1 MIPQRTPAGSTMR
14 VGVPKEVK
22 SDEYRV
28 AMMPVGAELLKKN
41 KHEVFVEAGAGA
53 ASGFPDEQYVAA
65 GAVVLTTAAEVF
77 DKAEMIVKVKEPQ
90 PQEIALFRP
99 GQIVFTY
106 FHLAADA
113 QLTQGCLESGITA
126 IAYETIKDKKG
137 TLPLLTPMSEIAGKM
152 SIQEGAKY
160 LEKPMMGRGI
170 LLGGVPGVAPAHVVV
185 LGGGVVGTNAAK
197 VAAGLGANVIIMDV
211 SLERLRYLDEVM
223 PANVHTIYSDPQT
236 IRDEVR
242 KADLVIGAVLI
253 PGAKAPR
260 LVTRADL
267 KDMKNGSVIV
277 DVAIDQGG
285 CIETARPTTH
295 QQPTYVVE
303 GVVHY
308 CVTNMPGAVGRT
320 STIALCNATL
330 PYAVLIANKG
340 YERAAA
346 EDTGF
351 AEGINLANSRVTNPA
366 VAESLHLPCQPLRGK
381 GAAYVARAICPC
393 LLLTDGKIWALI
405 SRHFSMGRMPMP
417 QGVCSGVAASAA
429 ARLQSRGTVREEF
442 MQTSERMQKLE
453 TMLAKDSSDPFLLF
467 AMGMEHKKLGN
478 TAEAVN

>member
-1 MIPQRTPAGSTMR
+1 MR

-22 SDEYRV
+22 SDEYRI
-28 AMMPVGAELLKKN
+28 AMMPVGVELMKKN
-41 KHEVFVEAGAGA
+41 GHEVFVETQAGVG
-53 ASGFPDEQYVAA
+53 SGFPDDAYATA
-65 GAVVLTTAAEVF
+65 GATIVPTAEEVF
-77 DKAEMIVKVKEPQ
+77 EKAEMIVKVKEPQ
-90 PQEIALFRP
+90 PQEIARFRP

-106 FHLAADA
+106 MHFAADKE
-113 QLTQGCLESGITA
+113 LTQACMESEIVA

-197 VAAGLGANVIIMDV
+197 VAAGLGANVMIMDIN
-211 SLERLRYLDEVM
+211 LDRLRYLDDVM

-242 KADLVIGAVLI
+242 QADLLVGAVLI

-267 KDMKNGSVIV
+267 KDMKNGAVIV

-295 QQPTYVVE
+295 QQPTYVVD

-330 PYAVLIANKG
+330 PYALKIANKG
-340 YERAAA
+340 YEKAAA
-346 EDTGF
+346 EDAGLG
-351 AEGINLANSRVTNPA
+351 EGINLVGGRVTNQA
-366 VAESLHLPCQPLRGK
+366 VAESLHLKHQPLKAR
-381 GAAYVARAICPC
+381 GAA
-393 LLLTDGKIWALI
+393 
-405 SRHFSMGRMPMP
+405 
-417 QGVCSGVAASAA
+417 
-429 ARLQSRGTVREEF
+429 
-442 MQTSERMQKLE
+442 
-453 TMLAKDSSDPFLLF
+453 
-467 AMGMEHKKLGN
+467 
-478 TAEAVN
+478 

>member
-1 MIPQRTPAGSTMR
+1 MR

-22 SDEYRV
+22 PDEYRV
-28 AMMPVGAELLKKN
+28 AMMPVGVELMVKN
-41 KHEVFVEAGAGA
+41 GHQVTVETQAGVSSGFTDEDYVKAGATIA
-53 ASGFPDEQYVAA
+53 PN
-65 GAVVLTTAAEVF
+65 AAEVCE
-77 DKAEMIVKVKEPQ
+77 KAEMICKVKEPQ
-90 PQEIALFRP
+90 PQEISRFRP
-99 GQIVFTY
+99 GQVVFTY
-106 FHLAADA
+106 FHFAADKE
-113 QLTQGCLESGITA
+113 LTQGCMESEIVA
-126 IAYETIKDKKG
+126 IAYETIKDRKG

-211 SLERLRYLDEVM
+211 SLDRLRYLDDVM
-223 PANVHTIYSDPQT
+223 PANVHTIYSDPQN

-260 LVTRADL
+260 LVTKADL
-267 KDMKNGSVIV
+267 REMKNGSVIV

-295 QQPTYVVE
+295 QQPTYVVD

-330 PYAVLIANKG
+330 PYALKIANKG
-340 YERAAA
+340 YEKAAA
-346 EDTGF
+346 EDPGF
-351 AEGINLANSRVTNPA
+351 GEGINLVGGRVTNQA
-366 VAESLHLPCQPLRGK
+366 VADSLHLQHQPLRGK
-381 GAAYVARAICPC
+381 GAA
-393 LLLTDGKIWALI
+393 
-405 SRHFSMGRMPMP
+405 
-417 QGVCSGVAASAA
+417 
-429 ARLQSRGTVREEF
+429 
-442 MQTSERMQKLE
+442 
-453 TMLAKDSSDPFLLF
+453 
-467 AMGMEHKKLGN
+467 
-478 TAEAVN
+478 